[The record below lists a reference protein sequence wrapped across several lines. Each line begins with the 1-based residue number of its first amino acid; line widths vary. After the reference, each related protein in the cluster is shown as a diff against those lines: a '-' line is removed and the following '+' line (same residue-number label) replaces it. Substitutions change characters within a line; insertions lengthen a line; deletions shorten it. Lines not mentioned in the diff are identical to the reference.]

1 MDIFDL
7 RRFFDV
13 REIVKIHPRFP
24 AVSNNPVFR

>member
-7 RRFFDV
+7 HSFFHV

-24 AVSNNPVFR
+24 AVSINPAFR